1 VITNEEGA
9 EDKERPKTEEDLDEV
24 IDLFLENDSLL
35 ADQGET
41 DILNQLKNMNE
52 QELFAFIS
60 NFDEADK

>member
-41 DILNQLKNMNE
+41 DILN
-52 QELFAFIS
+52 
-60 NFDEADK
+60 